1 MARISDYSQLIRFG
15 QWYKNL
21 ILLVPFFL
29 IDGARE
35 GWSIVAAIF
44 GFCCISSVT
53 YIINDWTDRKKD
65 RLHPTKKERPLAAG
79 RISGA
84 QAEFVAGILLLI
96 TIAIAWNLGAFYW
109 WVTGIYFLL
118 TNLYSFGLK
127 RVPFLDI
134 ALIAANFMLRMLGG
148 MTALPNL
155 LDMEPFVLV
164 FFLMMILLSH
174 KRRSD
179 VKLMGKA
186 KAVAHKA
193 VLKYY
198 RRPVVY
204 ALRGISY
211 LGIVWMLWGMNVM
224 WWDFLAIFAML
235 FITSHEFV
243 KEAKLA
249 MKPHHLMM
257 QPHWILTV
265 VTALAVILLV

>member
-1 MARISDYSQLIRFG
+1 MARISDYSQLMRTG

-35 GWSIVAAIF
+35 GWPIVAAIF

-53 YIINDWTDRKKD
+53 YIINDWLDRKKD

-96 TIAIAWNLGAFYW
+96 TVCIGWQLGAFYL
-109 WVTGIYFLL
+109 WVTGIYFLS

-127 RVPFLDI
+127 RIPFVDI
-134 ALIAANFMLRMLGG
+134 SLIAGNFMLRMLGG
-148 MTALPNL
+148 MIALPL
-155 LDMEPFVLV
+155 LFDMKPFVLV
-164 FFLMMILLSH
+164 ALLMFIFLSH

-179 VKLMGKA
+179 MKLMGKS

-204 ALRGISY
+204 ALRGIAY
-211 LGIVWMLWGMNVM
+211 LGILWMLWGMGLV
-224 WWDFLAIFAML
+224 WWDIAALLSIL
-235 FITSHEFV
+235 LKTSHEFV
-243 KEAKLA
+243 NDAKIV

-265 VTALAVILLV
+265 VVALAVLLLV